1 LNLSEFRSRVRRV
14 TGLGSDATDLA
25 MIDSWVNEAVVQFL
39 RETKMNTRLAALAV
53 TAAQEDYTLDTDI
66 LAMQGL
72 WYEPATTIQQ
82 ILLQPVAVETMFE
95 LRLPTAVVNP
105 TVKYYALSGAHTLML
120 YPAPPSSSDILHIM
134 YVPRP
139 AALSATSDAPSA
151 TANGNIPSE
160 YHPILEAYAKWK
172 GAEAE
177 EHRGSDNGLQF
188 QAQWEREIAK
198 IRGEMKRKAGMVQP
212 PVRLGRPR
220 SPRVGPGVDVGY

>member
-1 LNLSEFRSRVRRV
+1 MNLSEFRSRVRRV

-25 MIDSWVNEAVVQFL
+25 LIDSWVNEGVVQFL
-39 RETKMNTRLAALAV
+39 RETKMHTRLAALAV
-53 TAAQEDYTLDTDI
+53 TAGQGDYTLDTDI

-72 WYEPATTIQQ
+72 WYEPSGTDKQ
-82 ILLQPVAVETMFE
+82 LLQPVAPETIFE
-95 LRLPTAVVNP
+95 LRIPQAQDTT
-105 TVKYYALSGAHTLML
+105 TVRHYAMSGAHTLML
-120 YPAPPSSSDILHIM
+120 WPDPPSSADQLHIL

-139 AALSATSDAPSA
+139 AAMSVTADTPSA
-151 TANGNIPSE
+151 SANGNIPAE
-160 YHPILEAYAKWK
+160 YHPLIEAYAKWK

-220 SPRVGPGVDVGY
+220 TVFVSPGVDVRY